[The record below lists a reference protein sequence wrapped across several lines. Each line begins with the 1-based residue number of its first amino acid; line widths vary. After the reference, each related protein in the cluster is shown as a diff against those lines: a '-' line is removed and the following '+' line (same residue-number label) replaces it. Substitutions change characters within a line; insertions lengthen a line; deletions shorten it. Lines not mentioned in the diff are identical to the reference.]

1 MFTLI
6 TSCKD
11 VTSCLSFLATEETP
25 QRVHQA
31 GNMKQ
36 QDTQKNVPRQNDCH
50 RTKNPARQLDSI
62 HRLTTYRGRCNI
74 GRLRG
79 RPTTLAAQNSTGDD
93 GPNQNYISSEFCLV
107 LSDALMNCFSHLL
120 ACGKTRTPMSVAAT

>member
-50 RTKNPARQLDSI
+50 RTKNPARQLDPS
-62 HRLTTYRGRCNI
+62 LNNLSGKVQYRTFERSTNHPRCAKLN
-74 GRLRG
+74 G
-79 RPTTLAAQNSTGDD
+79 
-93 GPNQNYISSEFCLV
+93 
-107 LSDALMNCFSHLL
+107 
-120 ACGKTRTPMSVAAT
+120 